1 VSTTSSELPGTTLEA
16 GQLVIFTLQ
25 GERYAL
31 PIGNVQEI
39 IRYTEPRTIETGVP
53 WVRGVISLRGK
64 IIPICDLASRLGQPG
79 NHADEAKIVIVDTD
93 NGTAGVIVDEVNE
106 VITAAADQYDTAAGR
121 DNDYIDAIVKIDGW
135 LVVLLNPQLL
145 LGD

>member
-1 VSTTSSELPGTTLEA
+1 LRRRARGA
-16 GQLVIFTLQ
+16 GQLVVFSLQ

-79 NHADEAKIVIVDTD
+79 AHSDDAKIVIVDTD
-93 NGTAGVIVDEVNE
+93 TA
-106 VITAAADQYDTAAGR
+106 
-121 DNDYIDAIVKIDGW
+121 
-135 LVVLLNPQLL
+135 
-145 LGD
+145 